1 MNTTQPELAK
11 GKTTASVMSVTIALL
26 MVYLFWGGTYLGM
39 KIAIESMPPFLMA
52 GARFMTAG
60 LILYILSRAQG
71 APRPVALEWRNAG
84 IVGGLLLLM
93 GNGGV
98 AWAEQHV
105 PSAIASLVVAT
116 VPLWMILMG
125 KLRGSNRRQ
134 SPFVYLGLLLGL
146 AGIAVLVLHSGGS
159 AQTRLSP
166 LGLIVLIFASISW
179 AAGSLFSRSAKL
191 PAFPLMSTAVQMVAG
206 GALLLILSFVMED
219 WSGLHIS
226 EISVR
231 SWAAFGYLVLF
242 GSLLGYT
249 AYIWLLNNADPAIA
263 STYAFVNPIVAVFL
277 GFFAGNEAL
286 TTNVWIATFLIVG
299 AVVFIT
305 NGKEQQK

>member
-11 GKTTASVMSVTIALL
+11 GKASISVVSVTIALV

-52 GARFMTAG
+52 GSRFMSAG
-60 LILYILSRAQG
+60 LIMYMLSRGKG
-71 APRPVALEWRNAG
+71 APRPGAVEWRNSA

-105 PSAIASLVVAT
+105 PSAIASLLVAT
-116 VPLWMILMG
+116 VPLWMILLG
-125 KLRGSNRRQ
+125 RLRGSNKLQ
-134 SPFVYLGLLLGL
+134 GPFVYMGILLGL
-146 AGIAVLVLHSGGS
+146 AGIAVLVLHTGES
-159 AQTRLSP
+159 AHTRLNP
-166 LGLIVLIFASISW
+166 IGIIVLIIASISW
-179 AAGSLFSRSAKL
+179 AAGSLFSRSAQL
-191 PAFPLMSTAVQMVAG
+191 PSSPLMSTAVQMLAG
-206 GALLLILSFVMED
+206 GALLLILSFIRED
-219 WSGLHIS
+219 WSGVQLA

-231 SWAAFGYLVLF
+231 SWAAFGYLVIF

-249 AYIWLLNNADPAIA
+249 AYIWLLNNADPAVA
-263 STYAFVNPIVAVFL
+263 STYAFVNPVVAVFL

-286 TTNVWIATFLIVG
+286 TINVWIATLMIVA

-305 NGKEQQK
+305 RGKEKRK

>member
-1 MNTTQPELAK
+1 MNTVQTDLAK
-11 GKTTASVMSVTIALL
+11 GKNAASFLSVAAALL

-116 VPLWMILMG
+116 VPLWMILLG

-134 SPFVYLGLLLGL
+134 SPFVYVGLLLGL

-191 PAFPLMSTAVQMVAG
+191 PAFPLMSTAIQMVAG

-249 AYIWLLNNADPAIA
+249 AYIWLLNNAEPAIA

-305 NGKEQQK
+305 NGKEKQK